1 MRLSVTTEKSLK
13 VIVYGEKKGKA
24 KHDHVGDGTIALD
37 AILAGLV
44 KKQTIEIMHEGESAG
59 LVNLEFEV
67 MSQMAP
73 NIGGQPI
80 AGMGL

>member
-13 VIVYGEKKGKA
+13 VIVYDEEKFKA

-44 KKQTIEIMHEGESAG
+44 KKQTIEIMHKGKSAG

-67 MSQMAP
+67 MSAMAP
-73 NIGGQPI
+73 AVGGQPI